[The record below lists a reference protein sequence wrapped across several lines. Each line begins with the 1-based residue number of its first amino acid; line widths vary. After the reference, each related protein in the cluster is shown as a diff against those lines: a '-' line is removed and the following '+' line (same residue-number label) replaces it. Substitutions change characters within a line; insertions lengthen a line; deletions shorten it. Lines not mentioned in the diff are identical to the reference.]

1 MNIYLPFK
9 FLHSTLLRLFGVIV
23 CAALASACQSNN
35 KASGFFEPYRVD
47 VPQGNYVT
55 KEMLAQLKTGMST
68 QQVKFVMGA
77 PLLTPVFSADRWDY
91 VFRHQF
97 ADGSYELQRVVIRF
111 KDGKV
116 GTIEADDL
124 PSAELKK
131 G

>member
-1 MNIYLPFK
+1 MNIPHSFK
-9 FLHSTLLRLFGVIV
+9 RRHLTLIRVFAVLACG
-23 CAALASACQSNN
+23 ALASACQSNN

-97 ADGSYELQRVVIRF
+97 ADGSYELQRVIVRF

-116 GTIEADDL
+116 GAIEADDL
-124 PSAELKK
+124 PSADAKK